1 VEEGAGTQRTD
12 GRTSRDPAMVAPAAS
27 SIKPIDQHDALSDDS
42 LPNNIIEYKSACTQ
56 CPTYEHDQEKPI
68 VVVVLG
74 LSSFKD
80 NVLEQY

>member
-1 VEEGAGTQRTD
+1 MEEG
-12 GRTSRDPAMVAPAAS
+12 RDPASSCTAAS
-27 SIKPIDQHDALSDDS
+27 SIKPIDQHALPDDS
-42 LPNNIIEYKSACTQ
+42 LPSNIIEYKSACTQ

-80 NVLEQY
+80 IVLEQY